1 MILLKKGKIVFVV
14 ILIIVLVLALGG
26 AGTYFAASKGIISL
40 PSFMNMANKPT
51 ESPSQQ
57 SAIPTEPVT
66 EAPTDPLPQINATI
80 SAQELSVTDG
90 QTAQITAEIANP
102 VEGKEYNIRYT
113 TSDENIASI
122 NSSGLITPLSKG
134 ECKVGV
140 YVEGYDASI
149 KNFNMTVGDYRI
161 DQISVL
167 NSYLFGLNAKEEY
180 TYAGGKK
187 GNAILDGC
195 RIGDFNND
203 GGYELFVA
211 YKMANDFQKVQV
223 VTTSGTTAVIS
234 QTPQTYQ
241 NIVSGGYTKYIE
253 DVYIDAYG
261 AINIIAEQTKIVGE
275 FTEKTTTL
283 YSVGG
288 NVITEQAK
296 YYCKEPS
303 NIGDITKKA
312 VYKIDNVPK
321 TRDEYTMLYSS
332 LKSSREIADDY
343 ISIYD
348 SLSEGNY
355 TKAQMPCDLGSA
367 YYNRIKWTSSD
378 TAIAKVSD
386 SGIITGGS
394 KIGVCTVTGV
404 IDGIGTAMCK
414 MVVDVTDVS
423 DEFRGYIDDIKDD
436 HIIGQAGNKMK
447 LYAYYVADIDKDAKT
462 ELLLYYTGGNGCQLD
477 VVHFVG
483 TTPNRQTIKSITTEN
498 KTTCMFELYV
508 DSSSNN
514 DTVLYIGEISVDGNK
529 NTTNFRY
536 ETYSNGAFYANSSNY
551 TVVNDSGKK
560 SFEVGG
566 ASVKEDAF
574 NNMLNRYRKLGDWKK
589 I

>member
-1 MILLKKGKIVFVV
+1 MILLKKGKIVLIVV
-14 ILIIVLVLALGG
+14 LILVLILGIGG
-26 AGTYFAASKGIISL
+26 AGTYYAASKGVITL
-40 PSFMNMANKPT
+40 PSFMNMIVKPT
-51 ESPSQQ
+51 ETPTQQ
-57 SAIPTEPVT
+57 TTVPTEPVT
-66 EAPTDPLPQINATI
+66 EAPTEPLPQLNASI
-80 SAQELSVTDG
+80 STQELSVTDA

-102 VEGKEYNIRYT
+102 IQGKEYNIRYT

-122 NSSGLITPLSKG
+122 NSTGLITPLSKG

-149 KNFNMTVGDYRI
+149 KNFNITVNDNRI
-161 DQISVL
+161 DQISIL
-167 NSYLFGLNAKEEY
+167 NSYLFNLKTKEEY
-180 TYAGGKK
+180 TYAGSKK

-203 GGYELFVA
+203 GSYELFIT

-234 QTPQTYQ
+234 QTNYSYQ

-261 AINIIAEQTKIVGE
+261 AISIIAENTKIVGE
-275 FTEKTTTL
+275 FTEKNTTL
-283 YSVGG
+283 YTVGG
-288 NVITEQAK
+288 NVITEQGK

-312 VYKIDNVPK
+312 VYKVDNIPK
-321 TRDEYTMLYSS
+321 TRDEYTMLYSA
-332 LKSSREIADDY
+332 LKSSRELADDY
-343 ISIYD
+343 ISITD

-355 TKAQMPCDLGSA
+355 TKAQMPSDLGSA
-367 YYNRIKWTSSD
+367 YYDRIKWTSSD

-394 KIGVCTVTGV
+394 KLGTCTVTGK
-404 IDGIGTAMCK
+404 IDGIDIPMCK

-423 DEFRGYIDDIKDD
+423 DEFRSYIDEIKDD

-447 LYAYYVADIDKDAKT
+447 LYAYYVADIDKDATT

-483 TTPNRQTIKSITTEN
+483 TTPNRQTIKSVTTEN
-498 KTTCMFELYV
+498 KTTCMFELYI

-551 TVVNDSGKK
+551 TVITDSGKK
-560 SFEVGG
+560 KFEVGG
-566 ASVKEDAF
+566 ASVKEEAF
-574 NNMLNRYRKLGDWKK
+574 NNMLNRYRKLGEWKK
-589 I
+589 L

>member
-1 MILLKKGKIVFVV
+1 MKKGKIVLVV
-14 ILIIVLVLALGG
+14 VLILVLILGIGG
-26 AGTYFAASKGIISL
+26 AGTYYAASKGVITL
-40 PSFMNMANKPT
+40 PSFMNMIVKPT
-51 ESPSQQ
+51 ETPTQQ
-57 SAIPTEPVT
+57 TTVPTEPVT
-66 EAPTDPLPQINATI
+66 EAPTEPLPQLNASI
-80 SAQELSVTDG
+80 STQELSVTDA

-102 VEGKEYNIRYT
+102 IHGKEYNIRYT

-122 NSSGLITPLSKG
+122 NSTGLITPLSKG

-149 KNFNMTVGDYRI
+149 KNFNITVNDNRI
-161 DQISVL
+161 DQISIL
-167 NSYLFGLNAKEEY
+167 NSYLFNLKTKEEY
-180 TYAGGKK
+180 TYAGSKK

-203 GGYELFVA
+203 GSYELFIT

-234 QTPQTYQ
+234 QTNYSYQ

-261 AINIIAEQTKIVGE
+261 AISIIAENTKIVGE
-275 FTEKTTTL
+275 FTEKNTTL
-283 YSVGG
+283 YTVGG
-288 NVITEQAK
+288 NVITEQGK

-312 VYKIDNVPK
+312 VYKVDNIPK
-321 TRDEYTMLYSS
+321 TRDEYTMLYSA
-332 LKSSREIADDY
+332 LKSSRELADDY
-343 ISIYD
+343 ISITD

-355 TKAQMPCDLGSA
+355 TKAQMPSDLGSA
-367 YYNRIKWTSSD
+367 YYDRIKWTSSD

-394 KIGVCTVTGV
+394 KLGTCTVTGK
-404 IDGIGTAMCK
+404 IDGIDIPMCK

-423 DEFRGYIDDIKDD
+423 DEFRSYIDEIKDD

-447 LYAYYVADIDKDAKT
+447 LYAYYVADIDKDATT

-483 TTPNRQTIKSITTEN
+483 TTPNRQTIKSVTTEN
-498 KTTCMFELYV
+498 KTTCMFELYI

-551 TVVNDSGKK
+551 TVITDSGKK
-560 SFEVGG
+560 KFEVGG
-566 ASVKEDAF
+566 ASVKEEAF
-574 NNMLNRYRKLGDWKK
+574 N
-589 I
+589 

>member
-1 MILLKKGKIVFVV
+1 MKKGKIVLIVV
-14 ILIIVLVLALGG
+14 LILVLILGIGG
-26 AGTYFAASKGIISL
+26 AGTYYAASKGVITL
-40 PSFMNMANKPT
+40 PSFMNMIVKPT
-51 ESPSQQ
+51 ETPTQQ
-57 SAIPTEPVT
+57 TTVPTEPVT
-66 EAPTDPLPQINATI
+66 EAPTEPLPQLNASI
-80 SAQELSVTDG
+80 STQELSVTDA

-102 VEGKEYNIRYT
+102 IQGKEYNIRYT

-122 NSSGLITPLSKG
+122 NSTGLITPLSKG

-149 KNFNMTVGDYRI
+149 KNFNITINDNRI
-161 DQISVL
+161 DQISIL
-167 NSYLFGLNAKEEY
+167 NSYLFNLKTKEEY
-180 TYAGGKK
+180 TYAGSKK

-203 GGYELFVA
+203 GSYELFIT

-234 QTPQTYQ
+234 QTNYSYQ

-261 AINIIAEQTKIVGE
+261 AISIIAENTKIVGE
-275 FTEKTTTL
+275 FTEKNTTL
-283 YSVGG
+283 YTVGG
-288 NVITEQAK
+288 NVITEQGK

-312 VYKIDNVPK
+312 VYKVDNIPK
-321 TRDEYTMLYSS
+321 TRDEYTMLYSA
-332 LKSSREIADDY
+332 LKSSRELADDY
-343 ISIYD
+343 ISITD

-355 TKAQMPCDLGSA
+355 TKAQMPSDLGSA
-367 YYNRIKWTSSD
+367 YYDRIKWTSSD

-394 KIGVCTVTGV
+394 KLGTCTVTGK
-404 IDGIGTAMCK
+404 IDGIDIPMCK

-423 DEFRGYIDDIKDD
+423 DEFRSYIDEIKDD

-447 LYAYYVADIDKDAKT
+447 LYAYYVADIDKDATT

-483 TTPNRQTIKSITTEN
+483 TTPNRQTIKSVTTEN
-498 KTTCMFELYV
+498 KTTCMFELYI

-551 TVVNDSGKK
+551 TVITDSGKK
-560 SFEVGG
+560 KFEVGG
-566 ASVKEDAF
+566 ASVKEEAF
-574 NNMLNRYRKLGDWKK
+574 NNMLNRYRKLGEWKK
-589 I
+589 L

>member
-1 MILLKKGKIVFVV
+1 MKKGKIVLVV
-14 ILIIVLVLALGG
+14 VLILVLILALGG
-26 AGTYFAASKGIISL
+26 AGTYYAASKGIISL
-40 PSFMNMANKPT
+40 PSFMNMLFKPT
-51 ESPSQQ
+51 EVPTTQQ
-57 SAIPTEPVT
+57 PTVPTEPVT
-66 EAPTDPLPQINATI
+66 EAPTEPLPQLNASI
-80 SAQELSVTDG
+80 STQELSVTDA

-102 VEGKEYNIRYT
+102 IQGKEYNIRYT
-113 TSDENIASI
+113 TSDENIAFI
-122 NSSGLITPLSKG
+122 NSTGLITPLSKG

-149 KNFNMTVGDYRI
+149 KNFNITVNDNRI
-161 DQISVL
+161 DQISIL
-167 NSYLFGLNAKEEY
+167 NSYLFNLKTKEEY
-180 TYAGGKK
+180 TYAGSKK

-203 GGYELFVA
+203 GSYELFIT

-234 QTPQTYQ
+234 QTNYSYQ

-261 AINIIAEQTKIVGE
+261 AISIIAENTKIVGE
-275 FTEKTTTL
+275 FTEKNTTL
-283 YSVGG
+283 YTVGG
-288 NVITEQAK
+288 NVITEQGK

-312 VYKIDNVPK
+312 VYKVDNIPK
-321 TRDEYTMLYSS
+321 TRDEYTMLYSA
-332 LKSSREIADDY
+332 LKSSRELADDY
-343 ISIYD
+343 ISITD

-355 TKAQMPCDLGSA
+355 TKAQMPSDLGSA
-367 YYNRIKWTSSD
+367 YYDRIKWTSSD

-394 KIGVCTVTGV
+394 KLGTCTVTGK
-404 IDGIGTAMCK
+404 IDGIDIPMCK

-423 DEFRGYIDDIKDD
+423 DEFRSYIDEIKDD

-447 LYAYYVADIDKDAKT
+447 LYAYYVADIDKDATT

-483 TTPNRQTIKSITTEN
+483 TTPNRQTIKSVTTEN
-498 KTTCMFELYV
+498 KTTCMFELYI

-551 TVVNDSGKK
+551 TVITDSGKK
-560 SFEVGG
+560 KFEVGG
-566 ASVKEDAF
+566 ASVKEEAF
-574 NNMLNRYRKLGDWKK
+574 NNMLNRYRKLGEWKK
-589 I
+589 L